1 MILYENFIKVLNE
14 EISDEK
20 TLEELSE
27 VESLPRIMSDSESP
41 NISNK
46 IVRPQGIVVQD
57 TWNNFIFPI
66 QPKPRI
72 DTSKLDI
79 TEVYKRFRELYVDF
93 PTMFLPWHYVVEMIG
108 NRYYVFQTR
117 PIDTKFPLSNK
128 DVLEYNHN
136 FINDEVKT
144 FFTNNQYQI
153 ENMIHVCIIGDTN
166 LDVYTNKV
174 YKLISRSCVQPMF
187 RDMRITGS
195 VDTRVLGFNIGLKFD
210 IDMIRKFGKR

>member
-144 FFTNNQYQI
+144 FFINNQYQI